1 VADVRFKAQVSHN
14 FVLEAFRLNGLN
26 LQEDSRPAIGGKG
39 GVMWLTARTSGVP
52 GQNGDQLPDSAATNS
67 RTTRYLCTAA
77 HLRRPMLPD
86 KVIDPGM
93 TESRPP
99 RPVGRAYALRVLSG
113 PGGVIPTSSVDV
125 RRVRRHCLLAVAQTT
140 VRDLAALAVVAACFR
155 VDPWGIGIT
164 LAVLAAAAIFTGH
177 GRLFLPVTIAA
188 TICLVVAVV
197 HGSPA
202 ERASLTVPLACV
214 AICFG
219 IYLLDVLLAIHHVRR
234 ILRRQPTGQVRQTA
248 RPPDR
253 TVTFRTPA
261 ESEVRRWL
269 YGSGD
274 GRNGDGHHGSAHNGN
289 GHNGNGHAGNGN
301 GSSSREPDRDEPDRS
316 VGTPAV
322 SGPVRVY
329 YGRNGIIGSGE
340 PLRPLPLTVPL
351 EKALDASQDIE
362 PFTTSDLMGA
372 ISRHLLS
379 QSTGDALVHGYAYK
393 PLAANGT
400 EPLPHEPGHFSYALP
415 NLDVTSVVVS
425 PIPEPD
431 QLPHSPVTVFRLNYR
446 DLPSDDEL
454 LDLADRSPSAHSERH
469 YLRVSTSSWDGQ
481 LVTSVY
487 VNLALQGH
495 YLRVIMRPFVLA
507 PLVFDLKAADDIAGW
522 NPLILLF
529 LAVSVTVR
537 GFRNVAGKLGRGRA
551 GTDKTDAEQP
561 TRSGVRSTRESYA
574 RPYVNNIHQQE
585 DSERAIRII
594 EQKVVSC
601 SMEYLRKH
609 NIDIEDYE
617 RQIQNIVQSYT
628 IMGDGSI
635 TAGTFNNSQV
645 ASVIGQGSA
654 MVNTTAGKP

>member
-1 VADVRFKAQVSHN
+1 
-14 FVLEAFRLNGLN
+14 
-26 LQEDSRPAIGGKG
+26 
-39 GVMWLTARTSGVP
+39 
-52 GQNGDQLPDSAATNS
+52 
-67 RTTRYLCTAA
+67 
-77 HLRRPMLPD
+77 MLPD

-93 TESRPP
+93 AEPRPA

-188 TICLVVAVV
+188 AICLVVAVV

-202 ERASLTVPLACV
+202 ERASLTVPLACL

-234 ILRRQPTGQVRQTA
+234 ILRRQPTGQVKQTA
-248 RPPDR
+248 RPPDG

-274 GRNGDGHHGSAHNGN
+274 GHNGN
-289 GHNGNGHAGNGN
+289 EHSGNGHSGNGHSGNGHDHNGRNGNGHAGNGRNGN
-301 GSSSREPDRDEPDRS
+301 GSGSHEPDRDERDRS
-316 VGTPAV
+316 AGTPAV
-322 SGPVRVY
+322 NGPVRVY

-351 EKALDASQDIE
+351 EKALDASQDVE
-362 PFTTSDLMGA
+362 PFTTSDLMEA

-393 PLAANGT
+393 PVAANGT
-400 EPLPHEPGHFSYALP
+400 GPLPHEPGHFSYALP
-415 NLDVTSVVVS
+415 NLDVTSVIVS
-425 PIPEPD
+425 PIPEPG
-431 QLPHSPVTVFRLNYR
+431 QLPHSPVTVLRLNYR

-469 YLRVSTSSWDGQ
+469 YLRASTSSWDGQ
-481 LVTSVY
+481 LVASVY

-537 GFRNVAGKLGRGRA
+537 GFRNVAGRLSRGRA
-551 GTDKTDAEQP
+551 GTDKTGEEQP
-561 TRSGVRSTRESYA
+561 VRSGVRSTRESYA

-585 DSERAIRII
+585 DSERAIRVI

-601 SMEYLRKH
+601 TMEYLRKH

-617 RQIQNIVQSYT
+617 RQIQNVVQSYT
-628 IMGDGSI
+628 IMGDGNI
-635 TAGTFNNSQV
+635 TAGTFSNSQV

-654 MVNTTAGKP
+654 AVNTKAGKS

>member
-1 VADVRFKAQVSHN
+1 VR
-14 FVLEAFRLNGLN
+14 
-26 LQEDSRPAIGGKG
+26 
-39 GVMWLTARTSGVP
+39 
-52 GQNGDQLPDSAATNS
+52 
-67 RTTRYLCTAA
+67 
-77 HLRRPMLPD
+77 
-86 KVIDPGM
+86 
-93 TESRPP
+93 
-99 RPVGRAYALRVLSG
+99 
-113 PGGVIPTSSVDV
+113 
-125 RRVRRHCLLAVAQTT
+125 
-140 VRDLAALAVVAACFR
+140 
-155 VDPWGIGIT
+155 
-164 LAVLAAAAIFTGH
+164 
-177 GRLFLPVTIAA
+177 
-188 TICLVVAVV
+188 
-197 HGSPA
+197 GSPA
-202 ERASLTVPLACV
+202 ERASLTVPLACL

-329 YGRNGIIGSGE
+329 YGRNGIIGSGV

-351 EKALDASQDIE
+351 DKPRDPSQDVE
-362 PFTTSDLMGA
+362 AFSTSDLMEA

-379 QSTGDALVHGYAYK
+379 QSAGDALVHGHAYK
-393 PLAANGT
+393 PVSG
-400 EPLPHEPGHFSYALP
+400 PLPHEPGHFSYALP

-529 LAVSVTVR
+529 LAVSVTAQ
-537 GFRNVAGKLGRGRA
+537 GFRNVAGRLGRGRA
-551 GTDKTDAEQP
+551 GTGKTDEDQP
-561 TRSGVRSTRESYA
+561 TRFGVRSTRESYA

-585 DSERAIRII
+585 DSERAIRVI

-601 SMEYLRKH
+601 TMEYLRKH

-654 MVNTTAGKP
+654 MVNTTAGKS

>member
-1 VADVRFKAQVSHN
+1 
-14 FVLEAFRLNGLN
+14 
-26 LQEDSRPAIGGKG
+26 
-39 GVMWLTARTSGVP
+39 
-52 GQNGDQLPDSAATNS
+52 
-67 RTTRYLCTAA
+67 
-77 HLRRPMLPD
+77 
-86 KVIDPGM
+86 
-93 TESRPP
+93 
-99 RPVGRAYALRVLSG
+99 
-113 PGGVIPTSSVDV
+113 
-125 RRVRRHCLLAVAQTT
+125 
-140 VRDLAALAVVAACFR
+140 
-155 VDPWGIGIT
+155 
-164 LAVLAAAAIFTGH
+164 
-177 GRLFLPVTIAA
+177 VTIAA
-188 TICLVVAVV
+188 TVCLVVAVV

-202 ERASLTVPLACV
+202 ERASLTVPLTCL

-219 IYLLDVLLAIHHVRR
+219 IYLLDVLLAMHHVRR
-234 ILRRQPTGQVRQTA
+234 ILRRQPAGPAKETA
-248 RPPDR
+248 RPSDR

-269 YGSGD
+269 YGSG
-274 GRNGDGHHGSAHNGN
+274 NGHDGN
-289 GHNGNGHAGNGN
+289 GHNGNGHDHNGNSHDHNGNRHDHNGHNGNGRAGNGRN
-301 GSSSREPDRDEPDRS
+301 GSGRHEPDRDEPDLGA
-316 VGTPAV
+316 GTPAV

-351 EKALDASQDIE
+351 EKALDTSQDIE

-393 PLAANGT
+393 PVAANAAG
-400 EPLPHEPGHFSYALP
+400 PLPHEPGHFSYALP
-415 NLDVTSVVVS
+415 NLDVTSVIVS

-431 QLPHSPVTVFRLNYR
+431 QLPHSPVAVFRLNYR

-469 YLRVSTSSWDGQ
+469 YLRASTSSWDGQ
-481 LVTSVY
+481 LVASVY

-537 GFRNVAGKLGRGRA
+537 AFRNVAGKLSRGRA
-551 GTDKTDAEQP
+551 GTGKTDAEQP
-561 TRSGVRSTRESYA
+561 ARPGVRSTRESYA

-594 EQKVVSC
+594 EQKVVGC
-601 SMEYLRKH
+601 TMEYLRKH

-617 RQIQNIVQSYT
+617 RQIQNVVQSYT

-635 TAGTFNNSQV
+635 TAGTFNNSRV
-645 ASVIGQGSA
+645 ASMIGQGSA
-654 MVNTTAGKP
+654 TVNTTAGKS

>member
-1 VADVRFKAQVSHN
+1 
-14 FVLEAFRLNGLN
+14 
-26 LQEDSRPAIGGKG
+26 
-39 GVMWLTARTSGVP
+39 M
-52 GQNGDQLPDSAATNS
+52 
-67 RTTRYLCTAA
+67 
-77 HLRRPMLPD
+77 MPD

-93 TESRPP
+93 TKPRPP
-99 RPVGRAYALRVLSG
+99 RPVGRAYALRVLFG
-113 PGGVIPTSSVDV
+113 AGGVIPTSSVDV
-125 RRVRRHCLLAVAQTT
+125 RRVRRHCLLALAQTT
-140 VRDLAALAVVAACFR
+140 VRDLAALAVLAACFR

-164 LAVLAAAAIFTGH
+164 LAVLAAASIFTGQ

-188 TICLVVAVV
+188 TVCLVVAVV
-197 HGSPA
+197 RSSPT
-202 ERASLTVPLACV
+202 ERASLTVPLACL

-219 IYLLDVLLAIHHVRR
+219 IYLLDVLLAMRHVRR
-234 ILRRQPTGQVRQTA
+234 LLRRQPAGQVKEAA

-253 TVTFRTPA
+253 TISFRTPA

-269 YGSGD
+269 YGRGNGHD
-274 GRNGDGHHGSAHNGN
+274 GNGHNGN
-289 GHNGNGHAGNGN
+289 GHDGNGHDHNGNGHAGNGRNGN
-301 GSSSREPDRDEPDRS
+301 GSGSHEPDRDEPDRS
-316 VGTPAV
+316 VGRPAV

-329 YGRNGIIGSGE
+329 YGRNGIIGSGV

-351 EKALDASQDIE
+351 DKPRDPSQDVE
-362 PFTTSDLMGA
+362 AFSTSDLMEA

-379 QSTGDALVHGYAYK
+379 QSAGDALVHGYAYK
-393 PLAANGT
+393 PVSG
-400 EPLPHEPGHFSYALP
+400 PLPHEPGHFSYALP

-431 QLPHSPVTVFRLNYR
+431 QLPGSPVTVLRLNYR

-469 YLRVSTSSWDGQ
+469 YLRATTSSWDGQ
-481 LVTSVY
+481 LVASVY

-507 PLVFDLKAADDIAGW
+507 PLVFDLKTADDIAGW
-522 NPLILLF
+522 NPLILF
-529 LAVSVTVR
+529 YLAVSVTVR
-537 GFRNVAGKLGRGRA
+537 GFQNVAGKLSRGRA
-551 GTDKTDAEQP
+551 GTAKADEDQP
-561 TRSGVRSTRESYA
+561 VRSGVRSTRESYA

-601 SMEYLRKH
+601 TMEYLRKH

-654 MVNTTAGKP
+654 TVNTTAGKS